1 MLSVFAIG
9 YVFSRVRFRALGP
22 LVTPFTPLHFPA
34 GNDSWTHLKA
44 QTKTDTCTCNFQGQ
58 NIQAYLYQMAMEAIV
73 FTVHQLRSN
82 RSFLQRTRSLQNWR
96 ISVVYSPVLAGAYSA
111 V

>member
-1 MLSVFAIG
+1 MDVTIVYL
-9 YVFSRVRFRALGP
+9 FREDNTCSFISPKRDENCELCE
-22 LVTPFTPLHFPA
+22 
-34 GNDSWTHLKA
+34 
-44 QTKTDTCTCNFQGQ
+44 TDTCTCNFQGQ